1 MKARVEGVYSAVRQA
16 HHPPTIRMIRT
27 RSRTGAKE
35 GTAAGVSTL
44 PVHRKSARPFPHPK
58 VGVVVKCCNVQVLFF
73 WEPW

>member
-1 MKARVEGVYSAVRQA
+1 MKARVAGGYSAVRQA
-16 HHPPTIRMIRT
+16 ATTIRMMT

-44 PVHRKSARPFPHPK
+44 PVHRKSAPPLPHPK
-58 VGVVVKCCNVQVLFF
+58 VEVVVECCNVPVLFF